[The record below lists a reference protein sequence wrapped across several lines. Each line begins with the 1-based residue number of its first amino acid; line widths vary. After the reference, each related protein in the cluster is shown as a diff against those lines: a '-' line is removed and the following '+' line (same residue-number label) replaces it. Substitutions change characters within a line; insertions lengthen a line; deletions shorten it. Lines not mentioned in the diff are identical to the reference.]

1 MWADAMPLEEEEDG
15 FSTEYLDAPL
25 PRPPHRRPPLAQS
38 SRSAALR
45 GYPVPGLL
53 AMEGEREM

>member
-1 MWADAMPLEEEEDG
+1 MPLEEEEDG

-25 PRPPHRRPPLAQS
+25 PQPLRRWAPLAQS
-38 SRSAALR
+38 GRSAALR